1 VTEVNVV
8 SQDSASLRASEAD
21 SADLLAVHESIAG
34 MFATQGNWRRA
45 YEHLLC
51 AYDLARAEPRI
62 PDQFRLEVEQLRRER
77 AQARQ
82 ESLTDALTATYNR
95 RYLDHRL
102 TGLRTEGRAPAVAL
116 VDLDLF
122 KTVNDTFGHRVGD
135 QVLQRVVAL
144 LQQSLPPTA
153 FCARYGGEEFVLVLP
168 DTSAGAAIALAERA
182 RLRVAQHEW
191 DQLCPGLAVT
201 ISIGV
206 ALQPETLLDAED
218 QLLEADSLLYAA
230 KRAGRNLVAYRR
242 YGTVRIVRTVRN
254 ATPPTTRCEGTYS
267 SPERG

>member
-1 VTEVNVV
+1 VV
-8 SQDSASLRASEAD
+8 SRDSASLRVGDAD

-45 YEHLLC
+45 YEHLRC
-51 AYDLARAEPRI
+51 AYDLARAEPQI
-62 PDQFRLEVEQLRRER
+62 PDQYRLEVDRLRRER
-77 AQARQ
+77 AKARE

-102 TGLRTEGRAPAVAL
+102 TGLRAEGRAPAVAL

-122 KTVNDTFGHRVGD
+122 KDVNDTFGHRIGD

-144 LQQSLPPTA
+144 LQQSLPATA

-168 DTSAGAAIALAERA
+168 DTGAGAAIALAERA

-191 DQLCPGLAVT
+191 EQLCAGLTVT

-242 YGTVRIVRTVRN
+242 YGTVRVVRTVRS
-254 ATPPTTRCEGTYS
+254 ATSGTACPRTRFPHPNVAE
-267 SPERG
+267 